1 MRKSRNIDSD
11 LYQQQNKPKTNFQSI
26 KKDTK

>member
-11 LYQQQNKPKTNFQSI
+11 LYQQQVKPKTNFQAFKRDI
-26 KKDTK
+26 K